1 MRTDGRGVCA
11 HMADSL
17 CHTTEANV
25 TLKAI
30 IVQFKK
36 THLNQGKKKKNRRE
50 SITERRS
57 GHQKSLGLLP
67 GSHKNQLTVI
77 SGSEVVTSDISQPL
91 YSGGPL
97 L

>member
-17 CHTTEANV
+17 CHTTETNV

-30 IVQFKK
+30 IVQLKK
-36 THLNQGKKKKNRRE
+36 THLNQEKKKKNRRE

-57 GHQKSLGLLP
+57 QHQKSLGLLP
-67 GSHKNQLTVI
+67 GSDKISLQLYLAVR
-77 SGSEVVTSDISQPL
+77 
-91 YSGGPL
+91 
-97 L
+97 

>member
-1 MRTDGRGVCA
+1 MASGCSQGTMRTDGRGVCA

-36 THLNQGKKKKNRRE
+36 THLNQGKKKR
-50 SITERRS
+50 TE
-57 GHQKSLGLLP
+57 GKA
-67 GSHKNQLTVI
+67 
-77 SGSEVVTSDISQPL
+77 
-91 YSGGPL
+91 
-97 L
+97 